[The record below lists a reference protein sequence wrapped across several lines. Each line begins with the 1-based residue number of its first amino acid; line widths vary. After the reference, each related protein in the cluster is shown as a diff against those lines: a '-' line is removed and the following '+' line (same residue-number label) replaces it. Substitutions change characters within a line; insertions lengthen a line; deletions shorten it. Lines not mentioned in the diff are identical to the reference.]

1 LVPKRLKTIKK
12 KNNPLSLKDFRQMC
26 LQKLAIATKSQF
38 QHEGKGQQEAETL
51 RTENETLKELINA
64 LLNKNLIL

>member
-1 LVPKRLKTIKK
+1 
-12 KNNPLSLKDFRQMC
+12 MC